1 MNKFIKQSFFNLTLL
16 YLGVLLGFFN
26 SVYRAKLITAEEIGL
41 IALFLSLGKIISIVL
56 LLGSNNAFLK
66 FFPDYQ
72 KTAQSRTAFLKK
84 VFFIPLVLFI
94 VFALTFPLQKNFL
107 ENQFDPLFSKYVIF
121 LIPFVLLETINSFF
135 DMVLRV
141 NFKSNIGTFINN
153 TLDKIIHL
161 AILLALLVFK
171 FSFETYFYLYL
182 SIWSLKAILL
192 VILGLYHYQPQLSS
206 NTEWSLSFYK
216 KVLPYSLFMLIAGIN
231 TILLNQLDKIMLG
244 KLANLEE
251 LGIYSI
257 AVLFAGLLNMI
268 ATSTSKVA
276 FPRISLALKDEDK
289 NELYK
294 IYKHSSDIQMYLG
307 GFALII
313 FAFTG
318 KILLGYI
325 GEIFTAGFISLLIL
339 ASGQLINLSTGMNG
353 GLIILSRYYKFNLYS
368 QVIMVALNFTLNYF
382 LIPVYGI
389 KGAALATAIS
399 LSLLNVIKWLFVKVK
414 FHLQPFDHISLKI
427 IAVFILTYALGYFLK
442 RYIDFSTIPQVIGF
456 AFIEL
461 VFFLLMSKIF
471 RLYFIS
477 LQFLKS
483 NDK

>member
-1 MNKFIKQSFFNLTLL
+1 
-16 YLGVLLGFFN
+16 
-26 SVYRAKLITAEEIGL
+26 
-41 IALFLSLGKIISIVL
+41 
-56 LLGSNNAFLK
+56 
-66 FFPDYQ
+66 
-72 KTAQSRTAFLKK
+72 
-84 VFFIPLVLFI
+84 
-94 VFALTFPLQKNFL
+94 
-107 ENQFDPLFSKYVIF
+107 
-121 LIPFVLLETINSFF
+121 
-135 DMVLRV
+135 
-141 NFKSNIGTFINN
+141 
-153 TLDKIIHL
+153 
-161 AILLALLVFK
+161 
-171 FSFETYFYLYL
+171 
-182 SIWSLKAILL
+182 
-192 VILGLYHYQPQLSS
+192 
-206 NTEWSLSFYK
+206 
-216 KVLPYSLFMLIAGIN
+216 
-231 TILLNQLDKIMLG
+231 
-244 KLANLEE
+244 
-251 LGIYSI
+251 
-257 AVLFAGLLNMI
+257 
-268 ATSTSKVA
+268 
-276 FPRISLALKDEDK
+276 
-289 NELYK
+289 
-294 IYKHSSDIQMYLG
+294 MYLG